1 MGGSMYNFYALVIM
15 QDLSLKKWWTNNK
28 KIAATLKERKDIKVY
43 NQSKD
48 QEALLQEDGSL
59 LWRDV
64 PAGDSL

>member
-1 MGGSMYNFYALVIM
+1 MFNFYALVIM
-15 QDLSLKKWWTNNK
+15 QDLSLKKWWTNNE
-28 KIAATLKERKDIKVY
+28 KIITTLKERKDIKVY

-64 PAGDSL
+64 SIVENL

>member
-1 MGGSMYNFYALVIM
+1 MFNFYALVIM
-15 QDLSLKKWWTNNK
+15 QDLSLKKWWTNNE
-28 KIAATLKERKDIKVY
+28 KIIATLKERKDIKVY

-64 PAGDSL
+64 SIVENL